1 MNLLDLGSK
10 IKHLRKEKNLTQAV
24 LAKDVG
30 ISRTTLSKLENGH
43 LAQTSI
49 VVVNDIL
56 NHLGYELDM
65 KPLNP
70 FIS

>member
-1 MNLLDLGSK
+1 MNLLDLGSN
-10 IKHLRKEKNLTQAV
+10 IKRLRKEKNLTQAV
-24 LAKDVG
+24 LAKNVG

-43 LAQTSI
+43 FAQTSI

-65 KPLNP
+65 KAINP